1 MYSDYLRKKVSTSVS
16 MVMNFDR
23 SREMAGYHNELT
35 WLSEFILKKMLKND
49 VIKIQNFN
57 DEIWEGNKFDWS
69 RRRALKAISERKYAS
84 GKVTGLALYNS
95 ISDLAPL
102 LSRRAVILVT
112 DGTVA
117 DDSFSKYT
125 PEVIINY
132 SKAHFVPIYIIS
144 FGRPDPV
151 LSRIAESTGG
161 ALIRPKE
168 IDSLRTV
175 YDRIKT
181 SEENR
186 YVIVYSTFKPAKFKG
201 LWSDVKIEVEYKG
214 QKGYE
219 RSGYFVP

>member
-23 SREMAGYHNELT
+23 SKDMLQNHKELP

-49 VIKIQNFN
+49 VMKIQNYT
-57 DEIWEGNKFDWS
+57 DEVWEGNKFDWS
-69 RRRALKAISERKYAS
+69 RRRALKAISEKKYGN
-84 GKVTGLALYNS
+84 GKVTGQALYNS

-112 DGTVA
+112 DGSVT
-117 DDSFSKYT
+117 DNSFSKYT
-125 PEVIINY
+125 PEVIIAY
-132 SKAHFVPIYIIS
+132 AKTHFIPIYIIS

-151 LSRIAESTGG
+151 LTRIAESTGG
-161 ALIRPKE
+161 SLIRPKE
-168 IDSLRTV
+168 VDSLRTI
-175 YDRIKT
+175 YDRIKS